1 MIKKINYFFQAIL
14 ISFCFNSEIFCEK
27 ILIFLTM
34 IFFDLNKGPKKENK
48 TEKTFLLIVIPKIR
62 PIKKNR

>member
-1 MIKKINYFFQAIL
+1 
-14 ISFCFNSEIFCEK
+14 
-27 ILIFLTM
+27 M

-48 TEKTFLLIVIPKIR
+48 TEKTFLLIVIPKMR